1 MRTNRLIPALLLS
14 LLLLCSCGQQE
25 PAEDPADSSP
35 SQETLSPQP
44 DVSQNPGG
52 LYLVDLLDMTVADVT
67 ALWGEDLNYME
78 GWYFGASKYFN
89 YADYRVP
96 YHFSFL
102 DEARTGTASGSEAI
116 STVTYLPQ
124 QGTIVLVAPDI
135 PASATYPQLKEQGL
149 EGTFSTEI
157 GPGDE
162 FHQGAAAYFDCDYS
176 DTVGLTF
183 LWSEGLDPAQ
193 DPADSI
199 TAVRVDT
206 QASSDGSSASSGG
219 QTQGDTTPTD
229 AIPDPIPEGV
239 GGAPQGF
246 TGVMG
251 CRFFIPQGF
260 TQDNIRPAVGYLY
273 QYSDSGRGMTI
284 SISECAL
291 IALPT
296 TPEEDYFNA
305 LASSSRQVTYSFQED
320 GRYVLS
326 GNTGDQIFYEAV
338 YYNDSNRCE
347 VSFLYP
353 QANADICNTIVE
365 EFMAGFSAF

>member
-1 MRTNRLIPALLLS
+1 MRTHRLIPALLLS

-35 SQETLSPQP
+35 PQETLDPQP

-52 LYLVDLLDMTVADVT
+52 LYLTDLLDMTVADVT

-102 DEARTGTASGSEAI
+102 DEARKGTASGSEAI
-116 STVTYLPQ
+116 STVTYLPR
-124 QGTIVLVAPDI
+124 QGTIAMVAPDI
-135 PASATYPQLKEQGL
+135 PASVTYAQLREQEL
-149 EGTFSTEI
+149 EGTFSTDI

-183 LWSEGLDPAQ
+183 LWSEGLDPEK

-199 TAVRVDT
+199 TAARVDPP
-206 QASSDGSSASSGG
+206 SSASSDS
-219 QTQGDTTPTD
+219 QTQETATPSD

-260 TQDNIRPAVGYLY
+260 TQDTIRPAVGYLY
-273 QYSDSGRGMTI
+273 QYSNPDYGMTI

-296 TPEEDYFNA
+296 TPQEDYFNA

-326 GNTGDQIFYEAV
+326 GNAGDQIFYEAV
-338 YYNDSNRCE
+338 YYDDSSRCE

-353 QANADICNTIVE
+353 QANADPCNAIVE

>member
-1 MRTNRLIPALLLS
+1 MRTHRLIPALLLS

-25 PAEDPADSSP
+25 TAEDPADSSP
-35 SQETLSPQP
+35 SQETLDPQP
-44 DVSQNPGG
+44 AVSQNPGG
-52 LYLVDLLDMTVADVT
+52 LYLTDLLDMTVADVT
-67 ALWGEDLNYME
+67 ALWGEDLNYLE
-78 GWYFGASKYFN
+78 GWYFGSSKYFN

-102 DEARTGTASGSEAI
+102 DETRMGTADGSEPIA
-116 STVTYLPQ
+116 TVTYLPQ

-135 PASATYPQLKEQGL
+135 PASSTYAQLREQGL

-183 LWSEGLDPAQ
+183 LWSEGLDPEEA
-193 DPADSI
+193 PADSI
-199 TAVRVDT
+199 TAVRI
-206 QASSDGSSASSGG
+206 AAEPSSGS
-219 QTQGDTTPTD
+219 QTQGNNAPT
-229 AIPDPIPEGV
+229 AATPDPIPEGI

-260 TQDNIRPAVGYLY
+260 TQDNVQPAVGYLY
-273 QYSDSGRGMTI
+273 QYSNPDYGMTI
-284 SISECAL
+284 SIIECAR

-296 TPEEDYFNA
+296 TPQEDYFNA

-326 GNTGDQIFYEAV
+326 GNVGDQIFYEAV
-338 YYNDSNRCE
+338 YYDDSNRCE

-353 QANADICNTIVE
+353 QANADTCNTIVE
-365 EFMAGFSAF
+365 EFMAGFSAL